1 MNELEARIECL
12 KVAERTIGSNKSV
25 EGLVNLS
32 RRLYDGLV
40 GVESDS
46 PSPTS
51 SLPPGSAPTTR
62 SRKDKAK
69 AP

>member
-1 MNELEARIECL
+1 MNELEARVECL
-12 KVAERTIGSNKSV
+12 KVAERVIGSNKSA

-32 RRLYDGLV
+32 RKLYDGLV
-40 GVESDS
+40 GAESDS
-46 PSPTS
+46 PSPAS
-51 SLPPGSAPTTR
+51 SLPPGSAPATR